1 MYEHIL
7 VAVDG
12 SEHAEKALEQA
23 ARLAQA
29 FQSRIT
35 LLHAYPS
42 SVDIVGSSDYTS
54 VLARRTE
61 KGQEVLDEMRAKLG
75 DAGPQVGTE
84 LCEGPAADA
93 VVSKE
98 QELEVDLIVLGSR
111 GLGTVERW
119 LLGSVGHKVS
129 HLAHCPVLIVR

>member
-7 VAVDG
+7 VAVDE
-12 SEHAEKALEQA
+12 SDHADKTLEQA

-29 FQSRIT
+29 FQSRMT
-35 LLHAYPS
+35 LVHAFPS
-42 SVDIVGSSDYTS
+42 SVDIVGSPVYTN
-54 VLARRTE
+54 VLAQRTE
-61 KGQEVLDEMRAKLG
+61 KGQQVLDEMHARLG

-93 VVSKE
+93 VLSKAK
-98 QELEVDLIVLGSR
+98 ELEVDLIVLGSR